1 MGNIMARLAEVTVT
15 APTVNVS
22 DYTETVKTMLGSI
35 FTVDNLVTII
45 VAGLSLCAG
54 LFIFWFAYRFI
65 KRRVEKALKKGSL

>member
-1 MGNIMARLAEVTVT
+1 MFGYLAEVTVT

-22 DYTETVKTMLGSI
+22 DYTDTIKTMLGSI

-45 VAGLSLCAG
+45 VAGLTLTAG

>member
-1 MGNIMARLAEVTVT
+1 MIRYLAEVTVT

-22 DYTETVKTMLGSI
+22 DYTDTIKTMLGSI

-45 VAGLSLCAG
+45 VAALALTAG

>member
-1 MGNIMARLAEVTVT
+1 MFGYLAEAITVT
-15 APTVNVS
+15 APTVNTS
-22 DYTETVKTMLGSI
+22 DYTDTIKTMLGSI

-45 VAGLSLCAG
+45 VAGLGLCAG